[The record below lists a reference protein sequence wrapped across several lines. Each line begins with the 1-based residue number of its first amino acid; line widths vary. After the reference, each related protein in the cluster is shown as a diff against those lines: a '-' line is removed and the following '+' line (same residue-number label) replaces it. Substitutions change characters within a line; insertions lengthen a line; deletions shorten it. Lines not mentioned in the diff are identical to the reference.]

1 MPDVCVL
8 LHRWVRESL
17 LIRRHLSKDLQE
29 IRELGMK
36 ISGEAFPPT
45 GTIRVK
51 APRWEQTGGVWG
63 IRGTVPL

>member
-1 MPDVCVL
+1 MPDVCIL

-36 ISGEAFPPT
+36 ISG
-45 GTIRVK
+45 GK
-51 APRWEQTGGVWG
+51 LSHQQEQ
-63 IRGTVPL
+63 